1 MKPRQW
7 LAGLAVAALSTGVS
21 SGVAPNELNARPQGP
36 PTARLLAS
44 GLQGGSG
51 STIGPDGAL
60 YVTEGAVGTVTRVDP
75 ETGAKATFATGLP
88 PFIVGIGG
96 AMDVAFINR
105 RAYVLVTLV
114 GSDVGGSSVVG
125 IYRMNSPTSFSAIA
139 DIGEFAIDNPPETP
153 FDVPTG
159 VQYAMTPYG
168 QGFLVT
174 DGHHNRVL
182 NVSLDGVVSELI
194 AFGNIVPT
202 GLARSGAL
210 TFMAEAGPVPHLPE
224 NGKIVV
230 FLPQR
235 PFPLEIASGAR
246 LLVDV
251 EFSRNHTLYAL
262 SQGVFTPGNPPG
274 APAEPDT
281 GALFKV
287 NLDGTFTQVVGGLD
301 RPTSLEFIRNTAY
314 VVTLDGEIWTI
325 D

>member
-174 DGHHNRVL
+174 EP
-182 NVSLDGVVSELI
+182 SEMARRH

-274 APAEPDT
+274 APTEPDT